1 MTFAAKHLQFIKNL
15 KNPPHLPLDVEVLN
29 PWDQAEVWKL
39 NTSFYKKYYDDN
51 RDRIIILGINP
62 GRYGAGVTG
71 IPFTDPVHLEK
82 KCGIVNFLEKRTE
95 LSSTFIYQLI
105 ESMGTV
111 SDFYHK
117 FYFSAVSPLGF
128 VKNGKNLNYYDIPGW
143 KEIFTRYIMQ
153 CIEDQL
159 DMGILHDVAFCL
171 GQGKNFNFLCR
182 LNEMKGYFKQVIPL
196 PHPRWIM
203 QYQLKKKALYINE
216 IIQKL
221 NLDQR

>member
-1 MTFAAKHLQFIKNL
+1 MTFAAKHLQFIKKL
-15 KNPPHLPLDVEVLN
+15 KNPPLLPQDVEVLN
-29 PWDQAEVWKL
+29 PWGQAEVWEL
-39 NTSFYKKYYDDN
+39 NTSFYEKYYHDN

-82 KCGIVNFLEKRTE
+82 KCGIVNFLDKRTE

-117 FYFSAVSPLGF
+117 YYFSAVSPLGY
-128 VKNGKNLNYYDIPGW
+128 VRNGKNLNYYDIPAW
-143 KEIFTRYIMQ
+143 RDVFLNYITQ

-159 DMGILHDVAFCL
+159 EIGILRDIAFCL
-171 GQGKNFNFLCR
+171 GQGKNFAFLNQ
-182 LNEMKGYFKQVIPL
+182 LNEEKGYFKKLVPL
-196 PHPRWIM
+196 PHPRWVM
-203 QYQLKKKALYINE
+203 QYRLKKKDLYLHE
-216 IIQKL
+216 ITQKL
-221 NLDQR
+221 NSV